1 MVIPIGYL
9 NCHTNVDPKPS
20 ILVIEALA
28 VLHLTNKQQFLG
40 GCYKDHIF
48 RMLKRK
54 RAKKK
59 TCLKNKDSSSN
70 VIQAASNMHLAVP
83 SGWKPFPVQCFELF
97 PVLVAACH
105 ALVPSES
112 LSKWPANGMV
122 YPLVI

>member
-40 GCYKDHIF
+40 DVTSKDHIF

-54 RAKKK
+54 TANKKNMSK
-59 TCLKNKDSSSN
+59 KPGQFQQRHPSC
-70 VIQAASNMHLAVP
+70 IQYGCV
-83 SGWKPFPVQCFELF
+83 
-97 PVLVAACH
+97 
-105 ALVPSES
+105 
-112 LSKWPANGMV
+112 
-122 YPLVI
+122 